1 MQIDIQ
7 MQNLKFSGILST
19 GYNLSYTYA
28 YNSQQIANIA
38 DASYRADHSGGTRT
52 KTGKFTAYISP
63 YMVVSNGGNYSKHIY
78 MGSQRIVSKLSNSG
92 GLYFYHPEHLGSS
105 SLITDGTGAL
115 TQHIQYV
122 PFGEVFVEERT
133 NSWSTPYKFNGKELD
148 EETGL
153 YYYHARYYDPRLS
166 VWLSVDPLAEKYFWT
181 SSYVYCLNNPVKYTD
196 PDGKQSRRSVAG
208 GALIG
213 WLVPPVKATTPV
225 QVMQKDR
232 LHVKASHNVLD
243 VFGVVPIIGE
253 PADAL
258 NGILYAI
265 QGDKWSAGL
274 SFAGAV
280 PFFGWAAAGAKWI
293 SNGLKNVSKVDVKA
307 VNKLFGKAAYSE
319 AFDVVEGTTKR
330 EMKLVRVH
338 GENNKIGGWMMDASD
353 IKGLSPQ
360 EIQNKFALPE
370 LPTQV
375 SDVLVPSGTQVR
387 IGVAGKVD
395 GWGNG
400 GGVQVQALQD
410 IPQNAF
416 TNTRN
421 LE

>member
-133 NSWSTPYKFNGKELD
+133 NSRSTPYKFNGKELD

-166 VWLSVDPLAEKYFWT
+166 VWLSVDPLAEKKPWMT
-181 SSYVYCLNNPVKYTD
+181 SYHYCSNNPVMRID
-196 PDGKQSRRSVAG
+196 PDGRDDIFDDT
-208 GALIG
+208 GAFITRINNG
-213 WLVPPVKATTPV
+213 TDYV
-225 QVMQKDR
+225 QVATSEGGMKKITDFSYSVSESANR
-232 LHVKASHNVLD
+232 EMLINISSHY
-243 VFGVVPIIGE
+243 GVQAGINDQIGLYDLRQNQ
-253 PADAL
+253 PADGFAVTLPTNRKVCIAL
-258 NGILYAI
+258 MNGQLHA
-265 QGDKWSAGL
+265 DAGNAYNL
-274 SFAGAV
+274 INAFV
-280 PFFGWAAAGAKWI
+280 HE
-293 SNGLKNVSKVDVKA
+293 DVHKIDGR
-307 VNKLFGKAAYSE
+307 LGSE
-319 AFDVVEGTTKR
+319 AELNAIRVQSSHSSWVKTTESFKSGVKNYAVSNVTKYFVENPG
-330 EMKLVRVH
+330 H
-338 GENNKIGGWMMDASD
+338 NENNVPHISAINKNILPAEIYIFNRSAS
-353 IKGLSPQ
+353 ISFPI
-360 EIQNKFALPE
+360 E
-370 LPTQV
+370 
-375 SDVLVPSGTQVR
+375 VLGT
-387 IGVAGKVD
+387 KSK
-395 GWGNG
+395 
-400 GGVQVQALQD
+400 
-410 IPQNAF
+410 
-416 TNTRN
+416 
-421 LE
+421 